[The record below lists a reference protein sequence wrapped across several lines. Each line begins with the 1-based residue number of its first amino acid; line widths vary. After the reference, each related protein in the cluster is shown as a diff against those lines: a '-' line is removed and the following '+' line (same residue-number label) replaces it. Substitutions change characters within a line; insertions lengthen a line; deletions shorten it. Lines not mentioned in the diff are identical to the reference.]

1 MTDLPS
7 VSLIIVSRQ
16 RQTALRRV
24 AASLRFQSYQNFEVI
39 IVSDAPDGAVLADVP
54 YAQNMLHLTYDEPNI
69 SAARNIGLAQAQG
82 EIIAFCDDD
91 AVPDPNWLTDLVA
104 PFADPNVASAGG
116 YVRGRNG
123 FSFQWKAL
131 LCDDMGEDVP
141 LVVDGAAPFTVVAYD
156 GARFAKLQGTNC
168 AFRRSCLIEIGG
180 FDAGFRFFLD
190 ETDVCLRLAKA
201 GHAAAFV
208 PAAQVHHGFEE
219 SALRSQ
225 SRVPKSLFEI
235 GASKRRFL
243 EKHGTGQSFEPVKRR
258 FIADQNQ
265 RLIRLMVEG
274 RIEPTQVP
282 ALMKTLDNGFDTIP
296 SETVQKP
303 VTPVKRGFNPLKHK
317 PLPAGTAI
325 AGSLLLGRKMGRK
338 AIELSRVDRPVVLFR
353 LSHSA
358 LFHKRFFDGRGFWVQ
373 TGGVF
378 GKSSRRDSPVQ
389 IWTFTSRTHK
399 EMGRFYGNFRLTEIL
414 MLKLFRNL
422 AILKPK
428 WPSKN

>member
-16 RQTALRRV
+16 RQTALLRV

-39 IVSDAPDGAVLADVP
+39 IVSDAPDRAFLTDIP
-54 YAQNMLHLTYDEPNI
+54 YAQNMLHLTFDEPNI
-69 SAARNIGLAQAQG
+69 SVARNIGLAHAQG
-82 EIIAFCDDD
+82 EIVAFCDDD

-104 PFADPNVASAGG
+104 PFSDPTVASAGG
-116 YVRGRNG
+116 FVRGRNG

-131 LCDDMGEDVP
+131 LCDSSGEDFP
-141 LVVDGAAPFTVVAYD
+141 LAVDEKAAFTKVAYD
-156 GARFAKLQGTNC
+156 GSKFAKLQGTNC
-168 AFRRSCLIEIGG
+168 AFRRSCLTEIGG

-190 ETDVCLRLAKA
+190 ETDVCLRLAQA
-201 GHAAAFV
+201 GYAAAFV
-208 PAAQVHHGFEE
+208 PAAQVHHGFEQ
-219 SALRSQ
+219 SALRSA

-243 EKHGTGQSFEPVKRR
+243 EKHCAGQSFKPVKRR
-258 FIADQNQ
+258 FFADQKH
-265 RLIRLMVEG
+265 RLIRVMVEG
-274 RIEPTQVP
+274 RIEPNQVP
-282 ALMKTLDNGFDTIP
+282 KLMKTLHDGF
-296 SETVQKP
+296 ETAPMKGVAEP
-303 VTPVKRGFNPLKHK
+303 DSPIKRGFNPLKHR
-317 PLPAGTAI
+317 PLPTGTAI
-325 AGSLLLGRKMGRK
+325 VGSLLLGRKMLRK
-338 AIELSRVDRPVVLFR
+338 AIELSRDDRPVVLFR
-353 LSHSA
+353 FSHSA

-389 IWTFTSRTHK
+389 NWTFARRTHR

>member
-39 IVSDAPDGAVLADVP
+39 IVSDAPDGAFLADIP
-54 YAQNMLHLTYDEPNI
+54 YAQNMLHLSFDEPNI
-69 SAARNIGLAQAQG
+69 SAARNIGLSHAQG
-82 EIIAFCDDD
+82 EIVAFCDDD
-91 AVPDPNWLTDLVA
+91 AVPDPNWLTDLVT
-104 PFADPNVASAGG
+104 PFADPAVASAGG
-116 YVRGRNG
+116 FVRGRNG

-131 LCDDMGEDVP
+131 LCDSTGEDSP
-141 LVVDGAAPFTVVAYD
+141 LAVADTGFTVVPYD
-156 GARFAKLQGTNC
+156 GSKFAKLQGTNC
-168 AFRRSCLIEIGG
+168 AFRRSCLTEIGG

-190 ETDVCLRLAKA
+190 ETDLCLRLAKA
-201 GHAAAFV
+201 GYAAAFV

-243 EKHGTGQSFEPVKRR
+243 EKHSTGPSFETVRRR
-258 FIADQNQ
+258 FFADQKH

-274 RIEPTQVP
+274 RIEPNQVS
-282 ALMKTLDNGFDTIP
+282 ALMKTLHDGFETAPLANARSSVIP
-296 SETVQKP
+296 I
-303 VTPVKRGFNPLKHK
+303 KREFNPLKHK
-317 PLPAGTAI
+317 PLPDGTAI
-325 AGSLLLGRKMGRK
+325 VGSLLLGRKMVRK
-338 AIELSRVDRPVVLFR
+338 AIELTDCDRPVVLFR
-353 LSHSA
+353 FSHSA
-358 LFHKRFFDGRGFWVQ
+358 LFHKRFFDARGFWVQ

-378 GKSSRRDSPVQ
+378 GKSSRADSSVQ
-389 IWTFTSRTHK
+389 IWTFLRRTHR
-399 EMGRFYGNFRLTEIL
+399 EMGTFYSNFMLTEIL
-414 MLKLFRNL
+414 VLKLFRNL